1 MKISHFFYGIGIYC
15 ALIIT
20 AMCYFLYRQKKL
32 ESNYIKL
39 QELAVVKAPS
49 TESLTN
55 FLNHTHIYLHFTNKS
70 LYCSATHSVAR
81 NITPVVQVERRHLIV
96 PLKYHSDFSSKMI
109 GTAKVSIVDNIVFL
123 ESGQLD
129 ELQFFR
135 TVKEMKNINAI
146 IILPLA
152 QFTFSPNFNQYLTRY
167 KFQQKFLA
175 EHYSIIAHESEVGK
189 IKERACGCIDLY
201 LVSIHTME
209 LDAELFDD
217 KSKLTNQEHSTNNTP
232 SAPLFSD
239 VEAEDEYYEELFG
252 SFDPNVYS
260 LTAGT
265 DTVLAE
271 NQEKKLEIGN
281 MKAQLI
287 EPHETAEEKHLYPQL
302 SEMQTS
308 KIIIN
313 EVSPV
318 ENKKTKIKNNFP
330 FFKKKEP
337 LNIVTSPHENRLI
350 LTPAIN

>member
-32 ESNYIKL
+32 ESNYLKL

-70 LYCSATHSVAR
+70 LYCSASHSVAR
-81 NITPVVQVERRHLIV
+81 NITPVVHVERRQLIV
-96 PLKYHSDFSSKMI
+96 PLKYHNDFSSKMI

-129 ELQFFR
+129 EPSFFR

-146 IILPLA
+146 IILPSA
-152 QFTFSPNFNQYLTRY
+152 QFTFSPNFNQYLSRY

-209 LDAELFDD
+209 LDAELFAD
-217 KSKLTNQEHSTNNTP
+217 KSKLTNQEHVTNTP
-232 SAPLFSD
+232 SAPLFSE
-239 VEAEDEYYEELFG
+239 VEAEDEYYEDLYG

-265 DTVLAE
+265 EDVLAE
-271 NQEKKLEIGN
+271 NHQEKKLEIGN
-281 MKAQLI
+281 IKAQLI
-287 EPHETAEEKHLYPQL
+287 EPHETAKDIYPQV

-313 EVSPV
+313 EVGPV
-318 ENKKTKIKNNFP
+318 ESKRAKIKNNFP

-337 LNIVTSPHENRLI
+337 LNIVTSPHENRII
-350 LTPAIN
+350 LTPVIN